1 MFGVGLVWKTE
12 FYPQVNSERLAV
24 SIFVE
29 EDSEAAS
36 NLAGT
41 VVLSMNDVCLGV
53 ERKVLIISGIT

>member
-24 SIFVE
+24 TIFVE

-36 NLAGT
+36 NLAG
-41 VVLSMNDVCLGV
+41 N
-53 ERKVLIISGIT
+53 SGMINE

>member
-24 SIFVE
+24 TTFVG

-36 NLAGT
+36 NLAGNM
-41 VVLSMNDVCLGV
+41 V
-53 ERKVLIISGIT
+53 